1 LKVIPYVDQNLC
13 IGCGICAEVC
23 PTEVFVVCG
32 EKAVVM
38 YPEKCRGCD
47 ICVENC
53 PVDAIEMK
61 WSDL

>member
-1 LKVIPYVDQNLC
+1 MKTVPYINQQIC
-13 IGCGICAEVC
+13 IGCGICADVC
-23 PTEVFVVCG
+23 PKDVFVMCS

-38 YPEKCRGCD
+38 YPEKCNGCD

-53 PVDAIEMK
+53 PVDAITMK

>member
-1 LKVIPYVDQNLC
+1 MC
-13 IGCGICAEVC
+13 S
-23 PTEVFVVCG
+23 

-38 YPEKCRGCD
+38 YPEKCNGCD

-53 PVDAIEMK
+53 PVDAITMK